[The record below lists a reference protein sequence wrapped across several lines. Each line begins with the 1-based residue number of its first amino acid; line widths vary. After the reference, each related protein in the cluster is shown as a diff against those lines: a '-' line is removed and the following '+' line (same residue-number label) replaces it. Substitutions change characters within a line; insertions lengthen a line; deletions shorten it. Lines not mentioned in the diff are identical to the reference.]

1 MVNGRRETKKSVSEQ
16 SVRVKPT
23 SVPVERRHI
32 ICVWMAVNGIIDVVI
47 SCTGH
52 RKKKTTQYDDTIV
65 TIIIKTTQQ
74 QVTRLMHTMVL
85 TE

>member
-1 MVNGRRETKKSVSEQ
+1 MVAEKQKNSGSEQ

-52 RKKKTTQYDDTIV
+52 RKKNKQTQYDDTIV

>member
-1 MVNGRRETKKSVSEQ
+1 MVAEKQKNSGSEQ

-52 RKKKTTQYDDTIV
+52 RKNKQTQYDNTIV

-74 QVTRLMHTMVL
+74 QVTRVMHTMVL